1 MAKAKLNLL
10 LRGCH
15 PGVPLSWIHD
25 SSRLE
30 AGFPIRMASG
40 MTGGCS
46 RAIEQALQ
54 EKLERMTQNR
64 LARECAKLDHEL
76 EKEVAEEGMGGRA

>member
-1 MAKAKLNLL
+1 MQ
-10 LRGCH
+10 
-15 PGVPLSWIHD
+15 
-25 SSRLE
+25 
-30 AGFPIRMASG
+30 
-40 MTGGCS
+40 
-46 RAIEQALQ
+46 AIEQALQ